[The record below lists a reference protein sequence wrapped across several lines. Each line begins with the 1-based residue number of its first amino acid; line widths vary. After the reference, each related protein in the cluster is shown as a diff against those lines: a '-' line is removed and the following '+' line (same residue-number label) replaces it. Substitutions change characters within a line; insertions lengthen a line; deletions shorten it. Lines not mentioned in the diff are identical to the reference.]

1 MWNLEKW
8 YRQTH
13 LQSRNK
19 DTDIE
24 NKLTDGYQGEREG
37 EMTWEIGIDIHTLLS
52 YEKGG
57 GSRVQDGEHV
67 YICGGFMLMYGKTN
81 TML

>member
-52 YEKGG
+52 
-57 GSRVQDGEHV
+57 
-67 YICGGFMLMYGKTN
+67 
-81 TML
+81 